1 MKLTRKLAIAPARAQ
16 SDGVSLLRAL
26 LVLAL
31 MLNGTAMPPAA
42 AMDDAPDAATHAG
55 HHGMDDAPDEAPADK
70 ASGDCCDDIGC
81 GCGCAG
87 PQTVP
92 LPVAGTLRAWDRAP
106 AAFTFKVAP
115 FSASLVT
122 APFRPPA

>member
-1 MKLTRKLAIAPARAQ
+1 MRAQ

-55 HHGMDDAPDEAPADK
+55 HHGMDHASQQAPADEP
-70 ASGDCCDDIGC
+70 ADDCCDGMGC

-87 PQTVP
+87 PQMIP
-92 LPVAGTLRAWDRAP
+92 LPVAATPRIWDGAP
-106 AAFTFKVAP
+106 AVLTFKLAP
-115 FSASLVT
+115 FSASLIA

>member
-1 MKLTRKLAIAPARAQ
+1 VRAQ
-16 SDGVSLLRAL
+16 SDGVTLIRAL

-31 MLNGTAMPPAA
+31 MLNGAASPPAA
-42 AMDDAPDAATHAG
+42 AMDDASGAATHSG
-55 HHGMDDAPDEAPADK
+55 HHGMDHPSDQVPADQ
-70 ASGDCCDDIGC
+70 SFGDCCDGMGC

-87 PQTVP
+87 PQMVP
-92 LPVAGTLRAWDRAP
+92 LPVAATPRAWDRAP
-106 AAFTFKVAP
+106 AVFTFKVAP

>member
-1 MKLTRKLAIAPARAQ
+1 
-16 SDGVSLLRAL
+16 
-26 LVLAL
+26 
-31 MLNGTAMPPAA
+31 MLNGSAMPPAV
-42 AMDDAPDAATHAG
+42 AMNDAPDSATHAG
-55 HHGMDDAPDEAPADK
+55 HHGMDHSSDQAPADK
-70 ASGDCCDDIGC
+70 PLGDCCDGLGC

-92 LPVAGTLRAWDRAP
+92 LPVTGMLRAWDRAP
-106 AAFTFKVAP
+106 EIFTFKVAP

>member
-1 MKLTRKLAIAPARAQ
+1 MRRHRKLAIATAQ
-16 SDGVSLLRAL
+16 AHSDGVTLIRAL

-31 MLNGTAMPPAA
+31 MLNGAAPPPAA

-55 HHGMDDAPDEAPADK
+55 HHGMDHPSDQAPADK
-70 ASGDCCDDIGC
+70 PLGDCCEGMGC

-87 PQTVP
+87 PQTLS
-92 LPVAGTLRAWDRAP
+92 LPVAVPLRAWDRAP
-106 AAFTFKVAP
+106 AVPTLEGVR
-115 FSASLVT
+115 FSASLIV

>member
-1 MKLTRKLAIAPARAQ
+1 MKFSRKLAVAPERAQ
-16 SDGVSLLRAL
+16 SDGVTVLRAL

-55 HHGMDDAPDEAPADK
+55 HHGMDHPPDQTPADQPTD
-70 ASGDCCDDIGC
+70 DCCDGMGC

-87 PQTVP
+87 PQMVP
-92 LPVAGTLRAWDRAP
+92 LPVAATLRTWDKAP
-106 AAFTFKVAP
+106 AVLIIKVAP
-115 FSASLVT
+115 FAASPIA